1 MSKARD
7 NALGEIVRLSKCL
20 EELDEKYMSK
30 IDYEALPLDLLLDIK
45 NSMACLYLAE
55 ENAVVGYILD
65 KGGDI

>member
-30 IDYEALPLDLLLDIK
+30 IDYEALPLDIILDIK

-55 ENAVVGYILD
+55 ENAVISHIIE

>member
-7 NALGEIVRLSKCL
+7 NALDEIIRLSKCL
-20 EELDEKYMSK
+20 EELNEKYMTK
-30 IDYEALPLDLLLDIK
+30 IDYEILPLDLLLDIK
-45 NSMACLYLAE
+45 NAMACLYLAE